1 MPWVPEYKEEEE
13 ALLKEKINLGLI
25 QDPNPKKNN
34 KKEVNKKKQSQLF
47 QKDEKKEKA
56 EPV

>member
-25 QDPNPKKNN
+25 
-34 KKEVNKKKQSQLF
+34 
-47 QKDEKKEKA
+47 
-56 EPV
+56 